1 MKSFIFPII
10 FLFATITFAQT
21 NFPQTDTQIWNDI
34 TITKPLIKSKDKKGK
49 EFDKLSIFFTGT
61 LRFGNHVKSL
71 IDERIGIG
79 FDYKVNKYLTLTP
92 SYFYRSNKPKLNSRD
107 YESRFRFAATL
118 EKKWTK
124 FSIKDRNLVEYR
136 MRNSKT
142 DSVRYRNKFTFAF
155 PILKDKHELF
165 SPFIADEPY
174 YDFHDK
180 HWSRNEFSAGITHK
194 FTKHFS
200 ADFYYLRQ
208 DNRSG
213 LPKSVNVL
221 GINWKI
227 KLD

>member
-1 MKSFIFPII
+1 MKSFIIPII
-10 FLFATITFAQT
+10 FLFAIITFAQT
-21 NFPQTDTQIWNDI
+21 NLPETDTQIWNDV
-34 TITKPLIKSKDKKGK
+34 TITKPLLKSKDKKGK
-49 EFDKLSIFFTGT
+49 EFDKLSIFFNGH
-61 LRFGNHVKSL
+61 LRFGNHVKTL
-71 IDERIGIG
+71 IDERIGVG
-79 FDYKVNKYLTLTP
+79 FDYRVNKYLTLTP
-92 SYFYRSNKPKLNSRD
+92 SYFYRSNKSTLVRRD

-142 DSVRYRNKFTFAF
+142 DSVRYRNKFTFSF
-155 PILKDKHELF
+155 PILKDKHEIF

-180 HWSRNEFSAGITHK
+180 HWSRNEFSVGISHK
-194 FTKHFS
+194 FTNNFS

-213 LPKSVNVL
+213 TPKSVNVL